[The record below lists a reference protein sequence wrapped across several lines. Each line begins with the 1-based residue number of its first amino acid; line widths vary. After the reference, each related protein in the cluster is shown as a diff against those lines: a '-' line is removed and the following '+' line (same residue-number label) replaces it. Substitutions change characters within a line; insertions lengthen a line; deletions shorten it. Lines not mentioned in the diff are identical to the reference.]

1 MRILGLDYGSK
12 RLGVAVSDP
21 LGITAQPI
29 AVVDSQNAIPELQKI
44 IKEYSPIDEIV
55 VGLPKTL
62 KGEIGP
68 AAQKVLE
75 FVETLKQN
83 FEPKIVTWDE
93 RLTTAGVEKDLI
105 AAGLSRKKRKQVID
119 KSAAAVILRSYMAA
133 RRK

>member
-29 AVVDSQNAIPELQKI
+29 AVLDSTNAIEELQKI
-44 IKEYSPIDEIV
+44 VSEYSPIDEIV

-83 FEPKIVTWDE
+83 FESKIVTWDE

-119 KSAAAVILRSYMAA
+119 KSAAAVILRSYLDA
-133 RRK
+133 RKK